1 MNSIPRSIDY
11 RHDQGNR
18 MNRNPDR
25 ERVSSPTRTVDG
37 TSTIES
43 NASEPTTETPRKQMR
58 KSSTSR
64 TSNGR
69 RNYVPRGT
77 QNFKRAQPMNSR
89 PRGGGVGNF
98 SPREVDDKTRAV
110 LADLNDFDANEGE
123 TENLADDI
131 FAPGTGIADD
141 EIRKIMRVRVSSK
154 QMDLDQQVA
163 AGNKV
168 IKRLKDTLT
177 ALTKGKNEFVHGAVD
192 AEKSARNGWAQALE
206 TAQLLDEDRGFFK
219 QKVKQLEVDNTIWK
233 DNAKDTMREL
243 SLSEDKMQNLRN
255 EIEELKEKLAEAENA
270 GTQALIALEVE
281 KARNEES
288 ERQNAGWRESQMAID
303 DQKVKEE
310 ELKEM
315 EENLKATME
324 EETTKLTEEI
334 QEKISRIKEL
344 ESELVLTE
352 TQFARAVAESEASSA
367 RAAAKDK
374 DMSEL
379 MKSIREIQTSAQSR
393 EEEANKQRRKA
404 ESKVSSL
411 ETNLAVVTGELNVFT
426 HEKSSLQENLDS
438 ARDEAGVALKS
449 LENLKLRVDEL
460 KTDLNEKTTSLTLEK
475 DLRSRSDKKEREE
488 RNERITLSA
497 QMVAMTKEHAQMES
511 NLNDAKEVVEG
522 QWRKQLEE
530 QEGQYESKEEELAE
544 ARESCVG
551 LNGEIESLKV
561 SMQQEKSVAMDEAA
575 REVNQFVAEIDVL
588 KDKIRAEEAKGL
600 KSGQDSA
607 RVVAELEAQLR
618 EGQTERRRMHNL
630 IQELRGNVRVFARI
644 RPFLPGDGVGD
655 DAEPC
660 IVPASETS
668 LKIMMDEKGTQ
679 EHSFSFDRVFP
690 PSAGQEQV
698 FTEVSEFVQSALD
711 GYNVCLFSYGQTG
724 SGKTHTMQGS
734 GVGQMRGIIPRAIEQ
749 VGEYKEHLIQD
760 GWQYNM
766 QVSFLEIYNETI
778 RDLLRED
785 EVSELKH
792 EVKVSPEGRRFVSD
806 INMVTL
812 EPTDSDAVEAVMRKA
827 AKHRSVGHTDMNA
840 VSSRSHSV
848 FTLHLTALHPE
859 NRQTLRGTLNLVDLA
874 GSERLDR
881 SKVTGDRA
889 KEAMAINKSLS
900 SLTDVFVSIGKK
912 AAHIPFRNSKLTYL
926 LQPSLSG
933 DGKTLML
940 SNLSPTE
947 LSAQESL
954 CSLRFASQVN
964 KCELG
969 KAKRSLEEVDEEDAA
984 SISSTMSGTSRK
996 KPGRAGASKS
1006 ASKGGGVSRKSVKKS
1021 PNSLPTPRRR

>member
-1 MNSIPRSIDY
+1 MNNIPRSIDY
-11 RHDQGNR
+11 HHDQGSR
-18 MNRNPDR
+18 MSRDR

-37 TSTIES
+37 SSTIES

-58 KSSTSR
+58 RGAGSGNR
-64 TSNGR
+64 ASNSR
-69 RNYVPRGT
+69 RNYVPRGS
-77 QNFKRAQPMNSR
+77 QNFKRAQPMNTR
-89 PRGGGVGNF
+89 TRGGGVGGF

-123 TENLADDI
+123 TEALADDV

-177 ALTKGKNEFVHGAVD
+177 ALTKGKNEFVHGAID
-192 AEKSARNGWAQALE
+192 AEKGARNGWAQALE

-288 ERQNAGWRESQMAID
+288 ERQNAGWRESQLAMD
-303 DQKVKEE
+303 DHRVKEE

-315 EENLKATME
+315 EENLKAAME

-334 QEKISRIKEL
+334 AEKISRIKEL

-379 MKSIREIQTSAQSR
+379 MKSIRDIQTSAQGR
-393 EEEANKQRRKA
+393 EEEANNQRREA
-404 ESKVSSL
+404 EYKVSGL
-411 ETNLAVVTGELNVFT
+411 ETQLAVVTGELNVFT

-438 ARDEAGVALKS
+438 AAEEASVTLKS
-449 LENLKLRVDEL
+449 LADLKLRVDEL
-460 KTDLNEKTTSLTLEK
+460 KTDLNEKTTDLTLEK
-475 DLRSRSDKKEREE
+475 DLRTRSDKKEREE
-488 RNERITLSA
+488 RNKRITLSA
-497 QMVAMTKEHAQMES
+497 QMVSMTKEHASMES

-522 QWRKQLEE
+522 QWRKQLEILEE
-530 QEGQYESKEEELAE
+530 QYQEKENELAL
-544 ARESCVG
+544 ARESIVG
-551 LNGEIESLKV
+551 YNGEIESLEV
-561 SMQQEKSVAMDEAA
+561 SMQKEKSVAMTEAA
-575 REVNQFVAEIDVL
+575 GEVNKLIAEIEVL
-588 KDKIRAEEAKGL
+588 KERIRAEEAIGM
-600 KSGQDSA
+600 KSGQASA
-607 RVVAELEAQLR
+607 KVVAGLEAQLR

-644 RPFLPGDGVGD
+644 RPFLPGDGVSD

-660 IVPASETS
+660 IVPTGDTT
-668 LKIMMDEKGTQ
+668 LKILMDEKGTQ
-679 EHSFSFDRVFP
+679 EHTFSFDRVFP
-690 PSAGQEQV
+690 PSAGQDQV

-734 GVGQMRGIIPRAIEQ
+734 GFGQMRGIIPRAIEQ
-749 VGEYKEHLIQD
+749 VGDYKEELMKD

-778 RDLLRED
+778 RDLLRENEID
-785 EVSELKH
+785 EFKH
-792 EVKVSPEGRRFVSD
+792 EVKVTPEGRRYVSD
-806 INMVTL
+806 ITMVSL
-812 EPTDSDAVEAVMRKA
+812 EPTDTDAVEAVMRTA
-827 AKHRSVGHTDMNA
+827 AKYRSVGHTDMNA

-859 NRQTLRGTLNLVDLA
+859 NRQSLRGTLNLVDLA

-947 LSAQESL
+947 LSTQESL

-996 KPGRAGASKS
+996 KPGKAGAKP
-1006 ASKGGGVSRKSVKKS
+1006 GVRKSVKKS
-1021 PNSLPTPRRR
+1021 SLPAPRRR